1 MWMQIDPHL
10 LLFTLLPALLT
21 GDAMTIDTT
30 VAKRV
35 AAQCIYLAGPGVL
48 VSSCLTGLFLWQF
61 LGHWPFMLCMTMGAI
76 LAATDPVAVVGL
88 LKELGASP
96 TLTVQIQGESLL
108 NDGTAIVLFKVTYDM
123 LCGTEYDFKGI
134 LILFVYMVVC
144 SWFLGMIIGGV
155 FSSWIS
161 SASNRLEHESSLIQ
175 IALTICCAYCSFI
188 FAEGIIGI
196 SGVLSTV
203 AASLMLADNIWP
215 KIVSQEAMHEVW
227 HMLEY
232 IGNTLIF
239 FLAGAL
245 TGKTMT
251 KIDPMD
257 FLNLLVLYLVLMVI
271 RGSVIF
277 LSRPILSWLSPDRTP
292 VTLEDAM
299 VMTWG
304 GLRGAVGLALAIQV
318 SSDRAGG
325 MLEQKEADRVM
336 FFTGG
341 IAAMTLVINATT
353 CPKLMA
359 ILGLTATTESKQR
372 MMLII
377 HSRLEEQAMGHSSKV
392 TGIIDSLLA
401 NVKHHIQHECEVVKS
416 PSASSKTSAGF
427 KDSLKHHES
436 QHGGEPFLA
445 PENVLANFER
455 AKEAF
460 CTVSEHCKE
469 LLGWSSEQPL
479 LKDEDKM
486 VAMVRGGCAEF
497 SMVRSVNESYLALL
511 RSEYWSH
518 IRRGEF
524 VDGTRCAEI
533 LLSSSTAAFQF
544 AGQGLL
550 DYKQVQSQLGI
561 AAAAGNDH
569 PKADRTWSTFGLS
582 NEKGSFFSKLVHSTA
597 FKFFMVLVIII
608 NAVFIFV
615 EGSSNSDQA
624 VMFLVIDGV
633 FMLIYIFEFILK
645 VSVLRLKYFFDGWN
659 ALDFM
664 CVVLGLFGIA
674 MQIAVELGSL
684 DEDSVSSE
692 MQLMRLNR
700 IFKLMRLMRIVVVVK
715 FARTVSAKFK
725 GKVVSEEL
733 AVQLENIFTL
743 KAFVQAHIATQSNL
757 LRFIGRTED
766 AETRFDQCEEA
777 RCILESWTQVYWALV
792 HGAAEIEKV
801 EDSAPWILGG
811 MSVLHE
817 SSEIVEELTE
827 FVVSAAKAG
836 ILKEREA
843 EAITHPMQEHLRK
856 TNMVFADCHA
866 GIHRTSLQKAY
877 DSGFTR
883 SVSTGSDDTCGV
895 CGVDEPG
902 LSCVVNFALEDELGV
917 DEVSVQIP
925 VESQDS
931 KLPTS
936 I

>member
-1 MWMQIDPHL
+1 MI
-10 LLFTLLPALLT
+10 
-21 GDAMTIDTT
+21 IDTT

-35 AAQCIYLAGPGVL
+35 AAQCIWLAGPGVL
-48 VSSCLTGLFLWQF
+48 ISALLTGLFLWEF
-61 LGHWPFMLCMTMGAI
+61 LGNWPFMLCMTMGAI

-123 LCGTEYDFKGI
+123 LCGTEYDLKGI

-144 SWFLGMIIGGV
+144 SWFLGMIVGGV

-161 SASNRLEHESSLIQ
+161 SASNRLDHHSSLIQ

-257 FLNLLVLYLVLMVI
+257 FVNLLVLYLVIMVI

-277 LSRPILSWLSPDRTP
+277 FSRPILGRLSPDRTP
-292 VTLEDAM
+292 VTLENAM

-325 MLEQKEADRVM
+325 TLEQKEADRVM

-341 IAAMTLVINATT
+341 IAAMTLVLNATT

-372 MMLII
+372 MMLNI
-377 HSRLEEQAMGHSSKV
+377 HHRLQEQAIGHPSKV
-392 TGIIDSLLA
+392 TGIIDSLLD
-401 NVKHHIQHECEVVKS
+401 NVKHHIQHECEVVQS
-416 PSASSKTSAGF
+416 PSATLNNTGRL
-427 KDSLKHHES
+427 KDAMKHHEC
-436 QHGGEPFLA
+436 QCQCGGKMFPTEQK
-445 PENVLANFER
+445 VLMNYEKAR
-455 AKEAF
+455 EAF
-460 CTVSEHCKE
+460 SAVSDHCKE
-469 LLGWSSEQPL
+469 LLGWSSDQPL
-479 LKDEDKM
+479 LKAEDTM
-486 VAMVRGGCAEF
+486 MAMVKNGCAES

-511 RSEYWSH
+511 RSEYWRQ
-518 IRRGEF
+518 IRKGEF

-544 AGQGLL
+544 ANKGLF
-550 DYKQVQSQLGI
+550 DYMQVQHQLGI
-561 AAAAGNDH
+561 DQDAKNDN
-569 PKADRTWSTFGLS
+569 PKNSWTLSPFGFS
-582 NEKGSFFSKLVHSTA
+582 NGERSFFTNLVASTA
-597 FKFFMVLVIII
+597 FKFFMVVVIIL
-608 NAVFIFV
+608 NAIVIVV
-615 EGSSNSDQA
+615 EDSSGSDQT
-624 VMFLVIDGV
+624 VTFLVIDGV
-633 FMLIYIFEFILK
+633 FLLIYIFEFILK
-645 VSVLRLKYFFDGWN
+645 LSVLRLKYFFDGWN

-664 CVVLGLFGIA
+664 CVVLGLFGIS
-674 MQIAVELGSL
+674 MKIAVELGSM

-715 FARTVSAKFK
+715 FARKVHAKFN
-725 GKVVSEEL
+725 GKEVSPEL

-743 KAFVQAHIATQSNL
+743 KAFVQAHTATQAQM
-757 LRFIGRTED
+757 LRFLGCLD
-766 AETRFDQCEEA
+766 DGQTRFDECEEA
-777 RCILESWTQVYWALV
+777 RCILESWTQVYWAIV

-801 EDSAPWILGG
+801 EESAPWILGG
-811 MSVLHE
+811 MSVLRE
-817 SSEIVEELTE
+817 SASVIEELTE

-836 ILKEREA
+836 ILKEGEA
-843 EAITHPMQEHLRK
+843 ESIIHPMQKHLRN
-856 TNMVFADCHA
+856 TNQVFADCHA
-866 GIHRTSLQKAY
+866 GIHRTSLQKAF

-883 SVSTGSDDTCGV
+883 SVSTGSDDTCLPEAMHEDIQAIHV
-895 CGVDEPG
+895 ELEPPLDVVVDVAAEE
-902 LSCVVNFALEDELGV
+902 VAV
-917 DEVSVQIP
+917 DEVAVRIPAEKRDIDASCLASV
-925 VESQDS
+925 
-931 KLPTS
+931 
-936 I
+936 